1 MIKIPILPDQWF
13 VCLPALII
21 INIHVE
27 ESTHIYYSLIRI
39 KMGKIIKVEGWEAFQ
54 AKLEELKGNPE
65 LFLIFSGSK
74 DEKTGKLT

>member
-1 MIKIPILPDQWF
+1 MEQ
-13 VCLPALII
+13 
-21 INIHVE
+21 
-27 ESTHIYYSLIRI
+27 STHIYYFLIRI